1 MSDDAHKVEQV
12 GLNYRVSLEYL
23 KRLGVERVY
32 YLEKLAG
39 GEVGVDMLGACK
51 VSSMTLEEVERVRE
65 FWGTFP

>member
-1 MSDDAHKVEQV
+1 
-12 GLNYRVSLEYL
+12 VSLKYL

-39 GEVGVDMLGACK
+39 GEVGVDMLDACK

-65 FWGTFP
+65 FWGNLP

>member
-39 GEVGVDMLGACK
+39 GEVGVDMLDACK
-51 VSSMTLEEVERVRE
+51 VSSMTLEEVERVRV
-65 FWGTFP
+65 FWGNLP